1 MAEKHLLI
9 TGRVASGK
17 TEALIGI
24 ANLHSKK
31 TLFLSEECNEQEL
44 KEKRGLSNE
53 VKVIDTNSFNI
64 SELTNYETLCIDYLE
79 LLDNKFIEELI
90 EIIKTNSIRI
100 ILTSQV
106 RRGDYELILRIKHLI
121 TRRS

>member
-31 TLFLSEECNEQEL
+31 TLFLSEECTEQKL

-106 RRGDYELILRIKHLI
+106 RRGDNELILRIKHLI